1 MQKTG
6 ELTVVQLSVQSVG
19 GSLDEGVGDTTELR
33 VVGIAVDGVGVALL
47 GEEEEFLEQHCVC
60 GICLDILC
68 DLQF

>member
-33 VVGIAVDGVGVALL
+33 VVSVAVDGVGSALL
-47 GEEEEFLEQHCVC
+47 GEEKEFLEQHCVC
-60 GICLDILC
+60 GICLRS
-68 DLQF
+68 